1 MQSQAELHLSRREK
15 NSGEGQERLFF
26 VRTASVLPKLKQK
39 TKMRRVASL
48 VSSLQR
54 LKLHGSHHFFLE
66 WRIPSCDEARDVT
79 VFFFRR
85 CIRSVC
91 SCSSHSCWWLQ
102 QQQQQQHQQ
111 QREQLQQQQLQ
122 QPRQQ
127 HQLWHQSLS
136 LLLVPTRR
144 ARGPSTSSWPAS
156 ASPTSTTPSPSILL
170 PSFQTRACTTYGST
184 WCTRRKK
191 KMMMMRLMTMQRRP
205 PRSQRQLLQHSA
217 GNS

>member
-1 MQSQAELHLSRREK
+1 MSRREK

-91 SCSSHSCWWLQ
+91 NCSSHSCWWLQ
-102 QQQQQQHQQ
+102 Q
-111 QREQLQQQQLQ
+111 REQLQLQ
-122 QPRQQ
+122 KPRQQ
-127 HQLWHQSLS
+127 HQLWQQSLS
-136 LLLVPTRR
+136 HLLVPTPR

-156 ASPTSTTPSPSILL
+156 ASPTSNPPSPSTLL
-170 PSFQTRACTTYGST
+170 PSFQTRACTTCGST
-184 WCTRRKK
+184 WGTRRKRK
-191 KMMMMRLMTMQRRP
+191 MMMRLMTMQRILPKRQH
-205 PRSQRQLLQHSA
+205 QRLQHSA